1 MNAFSLTS
9 DRPRTAWVWL
19 VLAGWFA
26 ALGSRAQDFP
36 LPETSAIAIQAPQSG
51 ARYTLPAKVVF
62 EAEAVDPLGDIRH
75 LEFFANG
82 EFVGASDYLLKIATI
97 PGRPI
102 PHRLEWNVTQAGAY
116 RVVVLGKDTA
126 GKEVTSKPV
135 EIVVSAGDELSNL
148 PLVRLKVVREATA
161 EPRPE
166 ARIAPGQFVVQRTGS
181 VEEALSVLVIYSGTA
196 TPELDYPRL
205 PNSVTIPAGKEEVAL
220 EVIALDDDLVEG
232 EETVVAEL
240 VYPPIELDPLALA
253 GALPPQPDYRIDGEH
268 SQAKVVIHDADT
280 ATRPVLRIQEPA
292 AGDRFP
298 AGTTISIR
306 ALAIDPNGA
315 ITRVEF
321 FSGRQSIGV
330 SEITFIREPDPGTP
344 IEHSLEWKGAESGEH
359 RLTARARSSSG
370 AEIEAPVVP
379 ISVGDRSNVVVL
391 DVEAFDAKA
400 QEPFGTTPA
409 DVGVFIIRRIDG
421 PMDVAVPVLYSVDGG
436 ARNGI
441 DFERLSGQIQL
452 PAGAESVRVAVVPI
466 GDKAKEDEERV
477 QLKLESPICPAIF
490 PPPPQCYRI
499 GPKGSAVVVIHDGED
514 NKNRAPVATIVSP
527 RSGSAF
533 VEGDMLAIRVE
544 ARDADG
550 TIERLDLLA
559 DGAVL
564 ASSKDATFT
573 FEWKGAGVGLHRLTA
588 RALDNAGEDHTSP
601 VVTVMVRA
609 MEEVAFVHRDLPP
622 AYFPGTVLDV
632 ALLAEPPRGGAAWT
646 VAEVPPTGWV
656 VSEIS
661 DEGFFDGATGKVKFG
676 PYTDTQERRLTYRVA
691 APASASGAQNF
702 TGKSSLD
709 GRTLPVAGDAV
720 LSPVGEHH
728 PADMTPTNQVIVA
741 DELTAY
747 AAAWKRGRP
756 WGADGG
762 TIPVAYVTRA
772 GLIWKSGEAYRFDTS
787 AGAPPA
793 CWVPSATRP
802 ADRALAGRSPGLA
815 VVDVPEGVAERHA
828 ETVQKPG
835 AAGRVEIHVQPP
847 LGTFAV
853 AVEENVPHGWQ
864 VSAVSDDGVYDPA
877 TGRIRWGLFFGDAPR
892 MLTFLATPPAG
903 VAGTSVWKG
912 IVSFDGTEGVI
923 RGVGWIGAGDAATV
937 PRIRG
942 SHRDGEGKVLFEVD
956 AAPDQVLVVEGSDD
970 LKTWTDVGIAVHTG
984 EALEVSDDAVRRTS
998 QRYYRL
1004 RPLSR

>member
-1 MNAFSLTS
+1 M
-9 DRPRTAWVWL
+9 
-19 VLAGWFA
+19 
-26 ALGSRAQDFP
+26 
-36 LPETSAIAIQAPQSG
+36 
-51 ARYTLPAKVVF
+51 
-62 EAEAVDPLGDIRH
+62 DPLGDIRH

-82 EFVGASDYLLKIATI
+82 EYIGDSDYLFRIATI

-102 PHRLEWNVTQAGAY
+102 PHRLEWKVTRAGAY
-116 RVVVLGKDTA
+116 RVVAFGKDTA
-126 GKEVTSKPV
+126 AKVVTSKPV
-135 EIVVSAGDELSNL
+135 EIVVSEGDALVNL
-148 PLVRLKVVREATA
+148 PVVSLKAVREATS

-166 ARIAPGQFVVQRTGS
+166 ARIAPGQFVVRRTGS
-181 VEEALSVLVIYSGTA
+181 VEDALSVLMISRGSA

-205 PNSVTIPAGKEEVAL
+205 PTSVTIPAGQSEVAL

-253 GALPPQPDYRIDGEH
+253 GALPPPPTYRIDGEH
-268 SQAKVVIHDADT
+268 SQATVVIHDADT
-280 ATRPVLRIQEPA
+280 ATRPLLRLLEPA
-292 AGDRFP
+292 VGDRFP
-298 AGTTISIR
+298 ALATIAIR
-306 ALAIDPNGA
+306 ALAVDPKGA

-321 FSGRQSIGV
+321 FSGSQSIGV

-344 IEHSLEWKGAESGEH
+344 IEHRLEWKGAKNGEH
-359 RLTARARSSSG
+359 FLTARAKSSSG
-370 AEIEAPVVP
+370 AEIEAAVVP
-379 ISVGDRSNVVVL
+379 ITVGQGSAVVVL
-391 DVEAFDAKA
+391 EVEASDAKA
-400 QEPFGTTPA
+400 MEPFGTTPA
-409 DVGVFIIRRIDG
+409 DVGVFVIRRVDG
-421 PMDVAVPVLYSVDGG
+421 PKDVAVPVFYAVDGG

-441 DFERLSGQIQL
+441 DYERLSGEILL
-452 PAGAESVRVAVVPI
+452 PAGADFVRVAVVPI
-466 GDKAKEDEERV
+466 GDKALEGEERV

-490 PPPPQCYRI
+490 PTPPQCYRI
-499 GPKGSAVVVIHDGED
+499 ASKGSAVVVIHDGED
-514 NKNRAPVATIVSP
+514 RKNQSPVVRLVSP
-527 RSGSAF
+527 RSGSAY
-533 VEGDMLAIRVE
+533 VEGDLLTIRAE
-544 ARDADG
+544 ATDADG
-550 TIERLDLLA
+550 TIERLEILA
-559 DGAVL
+559 NGSVL
-564 ASSKDATFT
+564 ARSQEAKLT
-573 FEWKGAGVGLHRLTA
+573 FEWKNAEAGLHRLTA
-588 RALDNAGEDHTSP
+588 RAVDNAGKDDVSP
-601 VVTVMVRA
+601 VVTVIVRA
-609 MEEVAFVHRDLPP
+609 MEEVAFVRRDLPP

-632 ALLAEPPRGGAAWT
+632 VLLAEPPRGGAAWT
-646 VAEVPPTGWV
+646 VEEVPPTGWV

-661 DEGFFDGATGKVKFG
+661 NDGFFDRATGKVKFG
-676 PYTDTQERRLTYRVA
+676 PYTDTEERRLTYRVA
-691 APASASGAQNF
+691 APASASGVQNF
-702 TGKSSLD
+702 TGKASLD

-720 LSPVGEHH
+720 LLPVGEHH

-756 WGADGG
+756 WGTDGG

-802 ADRALAGRSPGLA
+802 AGRTLAARSPGLA

-835 AAGRVEIHVQPP
+835 TAGRVEIHVQPP
-847 LGTFAV
+847 LGTFAF

-864 VSAVSDDGVYDPA
+864 VSAVSDDGVYDPT

-912 IVSFDGTEGVI
+912 IVSFDGAEVVI

-942 SHRDGEGKVLFEVD
+942 SHRGGEGKVLFEVE

-970 LKTWTDVGIAVHTG
+970 LKTWTDVGVAVHTG
-984 EALEVSDDAVRRTS
+984 EALEVSDDAIRRSS